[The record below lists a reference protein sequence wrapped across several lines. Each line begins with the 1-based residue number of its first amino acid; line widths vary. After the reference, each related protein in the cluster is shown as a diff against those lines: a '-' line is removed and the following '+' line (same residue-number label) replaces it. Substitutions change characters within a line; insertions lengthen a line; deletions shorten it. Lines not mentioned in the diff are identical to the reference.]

1 MNDKT
6 TVKDI
11 IYDIILSLLV
21 TCVACAFVYIA
32 QLGATKLKEYWSS
45 KHPITYMQAEVIN
58 TEYNGEDYYAI
69 CIEEGVENTPENRI
83 AVWVDKPILTVG
95 DKISVKKYSNG
106 DYYLNDQDDSNYDL
120 RQRKGEKWKLYI
132 QIYHLRRLLK
142 T

>member
-11 IYDIILSLLV
+11 IYGIILSLLV

-45 KHPITYMQAEVIN
+45 KHPITYMQAEVIK
-58 TEYNGEDYYAI
+58 
-69 CIEEGVENTPENRI
+69 EGVENTPENRI

-106 DYYLNDQDDSNYDL
+106 DYYLNDQDDSN
-120 RQRKGEKWKLYI
+120 
-132 QIYHLRRLLK
+132 
-142 T
+142 

>member
-11 IYDIILSLLV
+11 IYEIILALLV
-21 TCVACAFVYIA
+21 TCVAFAFV
-32 QLGATKLKEYWSS
+32 LGTTKLKEYWSS

-69 CIEEGVENTPENRI
+69 CIEEGVENTPKNRI

-106 DYYLNDQDDSNYDL
+106 DYYLNDQDDSN
-120 RQRKGEKWKLYI
+120 
-132 QIYHLRRLLK
+132 
-142 T
+142 

>member
-11 IYDIILSLLV
+11 IYGIILSLLV

-45 KHPITYMQAEVIN
+45 KYAITYMQAEVIN
-58 TEYNGEDYYAI
+58 TEYNGADYYAI
-69 CIEEGVENTPENRI
+69 CIEEGGENTPENRI
-83 AVWVDKPILTVG
+83 AVWVDKPILKVG

-106 DYYLNDQDDSNYDL
+106 DYYLNGQDDSN
-120 RQRKGEKWKLYI
+120 
-132 QIYHLRRLLK
+132 
-142 T
+142 

>member
-11 IYDIILSLLV
+11 IYGIILSLLV

-45 KHPITYMQAEVIN
+45 KYAITYMQAEVIN
-58 TEYNGEDYYAI
+58 TEYNGADYYAI
-69 CIEEGVENTPENRI
+69 CIEEGGENTPENRI
-83 AVWVDKPILTVG
+83 AGKKKPTVRLKSIGFAAG

-106 DYYLNDQDDSNYDL
+106 DYYLNDQDDSN
-120 RQRKGEKWKLYI
+120 
-132 QIYHLRRLLK
+132 
-142 T
+142 

>member
-11 IYDIILSLLV
+11 IYDIISLLFGILV

-32 QLGATKLKEYWSS
+32 QLGATKLQEYWSS

-58 TEYNGEDYYAI
+58 TEYNGADYYAI
-69 CIEEGVENTPENRI
+69 CIEEGVENIPENRI
-83 AVWVDKPILTVG
+83 AVWIDKPILEVG

-106 DYYLNDQDDSNYDL
+106 DYYLNDQDDSN
-120 RQRKGEKWKLYI
+120 
-132 QIYHLRRLLK
+132 
-142 T
+142 

>member
-11 IYDIILSLLV
+11 IYEIILSLLV

-69 CIEEGVENTPENRI
+69 CIEEGE
-83 AVWVDKPILTVG
+83 
-95 DKISVKKYSNG
+95 KIH
-106 DYYLNDQDDSNYDL
+106 
-120 RQRKGEKWKLYI
+120 RKIE
-132 QIYHLRRLLK
+132 LLFG
-142 T
+142 